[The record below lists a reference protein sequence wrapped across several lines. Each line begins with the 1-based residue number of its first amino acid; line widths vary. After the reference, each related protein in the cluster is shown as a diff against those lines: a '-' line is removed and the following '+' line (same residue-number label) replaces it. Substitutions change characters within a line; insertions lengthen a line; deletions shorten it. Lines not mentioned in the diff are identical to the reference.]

1 MLLKNI
7 SVSSLMALTLLSPVT
22 ASAHGYGA
30 DHLNGNMR
38 RLIARS
44 HQERREQNN
53 KNENESQD
61 QEKNEHQR
69 TEKKLSLT
77 GKATAISGTTITLA
91 GNNGTTYT
99 VDTSAAKLTRRF
111 GATMAIGDIQIND
124 QLLVKSV
131 TMDTSTSTAI
141 KAASIQDMSLQA
153 RNGSFSGTVQSVSGN
168 SFVLQSQNRGLQTI
182 FTNSTTKITKGNAAA
197 TLSDLVVGATI
208 KVDGVWDN
216 ANSNVTANK
225 IQLVVKQEDVH
236 LNGTV
241 VSIGGTAMTFTA
253 DGKTYGTDVRNVKI
267 AGKNYFGTD
276 TSKLKAGDAIQVWGK
291 TAGDIL
297 QVRSTLIID
306 FSM

>member
-7 SVSSLMALTLLSPVT
+7 SVSSLMALTLLSPVV
-22 ASAHGYGA
+22 ASAQGYNAG
-30 DHLNGNMR
+30 HFNGNMR
-38 RLIARS
+38 RIVARS
-44 HQERREQNN
+44 HQENREQNN
-53 KNENESQD
+53 KNENKG
-61 QEKNEHQR
+61 KNEHR
-69 TEKKLSLT
+69 KNEKKLSLT
-77 GKATAISGTTITLA
+77 GKATAISGTTVTLA

-99 VDTSAAKLTRRF
+99 VDASTARLTRRF
-111 GATMAIGDIQIND
+111 GATMVVGDIQIND

-131 TMDTSTSTAI
+131 AMDTSTSTAI

-153 RNGSFSGTVQSVSGN
+153 RNGSFSGTVQSISGN
-168 SFVLQSQNRGLQTI
+168 NFVLQSQNRGLQTI
-182 FTNSTTKITKGNAAA
+182 LTNSTTKITKGSVAA

-216 ANSNVTANK
+216 TNSNVTANK

-253 DGKTYGTDVRNVKI
+253 DGKTYGTDVNNVKI

-276 TSKLKAGDAIQVWGK
+276 ASKLKAGDAIQIWGK
-291 TAGDIL
+291 TTGNAL
-297 QVRSTLIID
+297 QVRSTLVIN